1 MQLAAVVSGPF
12 EEFFAV
18 FGVRPVAMDEGAEA
32 AGQSLRLA
40 AGTLV
45 RTGAEGGETRSHDVE
60 RPGKRTGQ
68 EGVSDEQVEHLPG
81 VDFHAVFSVV
91 RFEGV
96 VGAQECRPVGICV
109 LLDFRFGVEL
119 EEQEGNQELRA
130 FDDAPKLH
138 EHPSLVAVH
147 GRLRDARKG
156 VYLGRGLRIEA
167 LGETLQIP

>member
-1 MQLAAVVSGPF
+1 MS
-12 EEFFAV
+12 
-18 FGVRPVAMDEGAEA
+18 
-32 AGQSLRLA
+32 GQSLRLV
-40 AGTLV
+40 AGALF
-45 RTGAEGGETRSHDVE
+45 RTGAEGDEIRCHDVE
-60 RPGKRTGQ
+60 RPGKRTG
-68 EGVSDEQVEHLPG
+68 EERIGDKQVEHLPG

-109 LLDFRFGVEL
+109 FLQFRIGVEL
-119 EEQEGNQELRA
+119 KKQEGNQELRA
-130 FDDAPKLH
+130 FDDAPELH
-138 EHPSLVAVH
+138 EHPAFVAVH